1 MKQLSKEE
9 MKKVI
14 GGSIYMT
21 CTWTFT
27 GGRTAQVLCIDGGG
41 SCQSTADAA
50 CLASDACINVDC
62 R

>member
-1 MKQLSKEE
+1 